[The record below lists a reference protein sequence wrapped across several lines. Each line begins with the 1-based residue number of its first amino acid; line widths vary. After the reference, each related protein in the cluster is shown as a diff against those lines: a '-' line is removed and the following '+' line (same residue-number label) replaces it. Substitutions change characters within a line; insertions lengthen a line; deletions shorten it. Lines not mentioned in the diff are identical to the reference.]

1 MDRNKKQIINL
12 SIFAFVVIF
21 SGWAGVI
28 LNNIMGERQNEGSL
42 GSGLWLI
49 SACLAGIII
58 RIVNRDWKDF
68 GVLPHFKD
76 NLKWYLFAIL
86 VYPVITLIVT
96 GLGLVTGTCSV
107 SEFDINKLTP
117 IFLSSLVGIFII
129 KIFEEYSWRGF
140 LTPKLIE
147 LNLKDWQI
155 YVLVGIIWTLWHG
168 AYYLVLLPDN
178 TFEGTSRLGMFLSG
192 FIIMGIWGVMY
203 TEVYRLT
210 KSVLPCLIMHVVE
223 DELFMILP
231 SQKAISFDNIGKI
244 FFDLNSGIVTVVLFL
259 MIGLILRQVRIKKE
273 IAQTRSHY

>member
-1 MDRNKKQIINL
+1 MSRKKQIVNL
-12 SIFAFVVIF
+12 SIFTFVVIF

-28 LNNIMGERQNEGSL
+28 INNIIGAEQNENSL

-68 GVLPHFKD
+68 GILPHFKG
-76 NLKWYLFAIL
+76 NLKWYLFAVL
-86 VYPVITLIVT
+86 VYPAVTLIVT

-107 SEFDINKLTP
+107 SGFDINKLVP
-117 IFLSSLVGIFII
+117 IFLSSLVYISII

-147 LNLKDWQI
+147 LKLKDWQI

-178 TFEGTSRLGMFLSG
+178 VFDGTSRLGMFLSG
-192 FIIMGIWGVMY
+192 FIVMGIWGIIY

-231 SQKAISFDNIGKI
+231 AQKAISFDNIGKI
-244 FFDLNSGIVTVVLFL
+244 FFDLNFGIVTIVLFL
-259 MIGLILRQVRIKKE
+259 MIGLILRRVRINKE
-273 IAQTRSHY
+273 KAETGSH